1 MAEGPRR
8 VVDVRRILDLLAA
21 LNEADVV
28 YVVVGG
34 VAVVLRGHVRTT
46 VDLDLALD
54 LSADNLLPAMD
65 VLRRQGLVPRLPV
78 AAEQFADPAV
88 RRAWVEERNLVAFTL
103 HDPSDALREV
113 DLLATSPVPFDEL
126 LAGSGVV
133 DVAGVPVRV
142 ASVAHLLRMKR
153 AAGRPQDLADVA
165 ALSQLAE
172 GPSGG
177 GP

>member
-1 MAEGPRR
+1 M
-8 VVDVRRILDLLAA
+8 RRILDLLAA
-21 LNEADVV
+21 LAEAEVE

-46 VDLDLALD
+46 VDLDLALN
-54 LSADNLLPAMD
+54 LAADNVLQAMD
-65 VLRRQGLVPRLPV
+65 VLRAQGLVPRLPV
-78 AAEQFADPAV
+78 PAEQFADPEV

-126 LAGSGVV
+126 FKGSSVL

-142 ASVAHLLRMKR
+142 ASVAHLLRMKQ
-153 AAGRPQDLADVA
+153 ASGRPQDLADVA
-165 ALSQLAE
+165 ALSQLAQE
-172 GPSGG
+172 PTVEDHDDPGR
-177 GP
+177 